1 VPRIAMV
8 IQRYYPHIGGAEKQL
23 QQLAPRLQA
32 RGFDVFIITRL
43 EKGLDRFEVVDG
55 VEIHRI
61 FAPGPKF
68 FASAFFTLGAVIKL
82 TRLRPDIV
90 HAHEILSP
98 TTVAILAKRF
108 SGSPV
113 VVKLLR
119 GGIRGDIYKLKRRP
133 LGLKHLSVK
142 CKNVDAFVVIS
153 REIDRELEDC
163 NVLPEKRVFVPNGVD
178 TEHFVPLSAIQRR
191 TLRAELSIPLI
202 CLAVVYL
209 GRLMPEKRVDQIL
222 QIWPEIQ
229 QMFPDAKLLIIG
241 AGADEPR
248 LRGMSGPG
256 VQFIGQVE
264 DAARFLQASD
274 LFILPSSTEGLSNS
288 LLEAMSTGLPVLATS
303 VGGTPDV
310 IRHEVDGY
318 LVPPDDQQALM
329 QGVLRLLGDEKLR
342 ARLGKNGHHRIL
354 SNYSLDS
361 VADRLGNLY
370 MKLLRD

>member
-1 VPRIAMV
+1 
-8 IQRYYPHIGGAEKQL
+8 
-23 QQLAPRLQA
+23 
-32 RGFDVFIITRL
+32 
-43 EKGLDRFEVVDG
+43 
-55 VEIHRI
+55 
-61 FAPGPKF
+61 
-68 FASAFFTLGAVIKL
+68 
-82 TRLRPDIV
+82 
-90 HAHEILSP
+90 
-98 TTVAILAKRF
+98 
-108 SGSPV
+108 
-113 VVKLLR
+113 
-119 GGIRGDIYKLKRRP
+119 
-133 LGLKHLSVK
+133 
-142 CKNVDAFVVIS
+142 
-153 REIDRELEDC
+153 
-163 NVLPEKRVFVPNGVD
+163 
-178 TEHFVPLSAIQRR
+178 
-191 TLRAELSIPLI
+191 
-202 CLAVVYL
+202 
-209 GRLMPEKRVDQIL
+209 
-222 QIWPEIQ
+222 
-229 QMFPDAKLLIIG
+229 MFPDAKLLIIG